1 MYIPKDTK
9 PVRRRLS
16 AKQRA
21 KQTRIGVILAML
33 VILLSAGWALGQ
45 QANKSKEIFTGS
57 AVKRLQHDLQLLWV
71 WSDEQLRSGSES
83 ADWTI
88 RWNVTGKEG
97 AMKELV
103 KNMFM
108 DEKGMVLA
116 KLEQNEGKTVS
127 GLVPAYAGKVSISL
141 IQTDEQKEQLMVLLE
156 TNHSSPLTKSLLLKA
171 SSSISEQLAQLSL
184 SFTSSMKVQGYTEQK
199 QVTSRMSKLANA
211 SLVDRYEDGGTVS
224 ETFYTRML
232 NATIA
237 VQNGNSANY
246 QVAVHKN
253 TDTNNTALTIGIP
266 LISGDYSVSTTVS
279 P

>member
-9 PVRRRLS
+9 PARRRLS

-45 QANKSKEIFTGS
+45 QSNHAKEISTAS
-57 AVKRLQHDLQLLWV
+57 AVKRLQHDLQLLWG

-103 KNMFM
+103 KNMFT

-127 GLVPAYAGKVSISL
+127 GLIPAYGGQVSISL
-141 IQTDEQKEQLMVLLE
+141 IQADDQKEQLMVLLE
-156 TNHSSPLTKSLLLKA
+156 TSHSSPLTKSMLLQA
-171 SSSISEQLAQLSL
+171 SSAISEQLAQLSP
-184 SFTSSMKVQGYTEQK
+184 SFTSSMKVQGFTEQK
-199 QVTSRMSKLANA
+199 QVASRMSKLANA

-232 NATIA
+232 NSAIA
-237 VQNGNSANY
+237 VENGKSANY

-253 TDTNNTALTIGIP
+253 TETNKIALTIGIP
-266 LISGDYSVSTTVS
+266 LISGEYNVSTTDS